1 MARAERSRALEAE
14 KRAAAAEAYLQVTRT
29 GEWEGRFSWSLL
41 GVFLF
46 ALEKVCVCVS
56 KKNLVGVVLL
66 VLFVL
71 FFVLIMSIF
80 GYNYLGS
87 LPCFCCC
94 VFHLCFIGHL
104 IFGDSLDQGAA

>member
-46 ALEKVCVCVS
+46 ALEKVCVS

-66 VLFVL
+66 VLFFL

>member
-46 ALEKVCVCVS
+46 ALEKVCVEL
-56 KKNLVGVVLL
+56 NLVGVVLL
-66 VLFVL
+66 VLFFL
-71 FFVLIMSIF
+71 FF
-80 GYNYLGS
+80 
-87 LPCFCCC
+87 C
-94 VFHLCFIGHL
+94 VDYVNIW
-104 IFGDSLDQGAA
+104 I